1 VKAMAR
7 GRRNDEDAQD
17 RQRNQGTAQG
27 MPQTTKRP
35 GSVEEAARPQNKDY
49 VPRYEDGTEKP
60 QWKWT
65 NLEQEMFEANH
76 MSPEAIRLSTS
87 HLGPSAKVGLD
98 PRGPLSGNID
108 PSEPDT
114 GDPMPGSSDP
124 SVPTGL
130 PGEEKLE
137 KQNQDAEAAILAVKY

>member
-1 VKAMAR
+1 MAKTKR
-7 GRRNDEDAQD
+7 TDDQV
-17 RQRNQGTAQG
+17 
-27 MPQTTKRP
+27 PQSGPNTTSRP

-65 NLEQEMFEANH
+65 NLEQEMYEANT

-87 HLGPSAKVGLD
+87 HLGPSSKVGLD

-124 SVPTGL
+124 SVPTGM
-130 PGEEKLE
+130 PGKEKLE
-137 KQNQDAEAAILAVKY
+137 QQNQDAEAAILAVKY